1 MSSIVTT
8 ERLVLRELV
17 PDDWRPL
24 LAIEAHAVVNQYQGY
39 DPYTEEK
46 ARAAIAKAIAGAA
59 EVPRT
64 RHDLAITLRDG
75 RFVGHGGIVRSG
87 HELRTG
93 ELFVSLDPA
102 HHRTGVIT
110 EAGRAFLAYAFDTL
124 DLHRIFGDCDPRNEA
139 SWRLMERLGMR
150 REGHLRQNIFAK
162 GEWCDSYVYAILA
175 RDYLDQR
182 SSAST

>member
-1 MSSIVTT
+1 MTIPITT
-8 ERLVLRELV
+8 QRLVLREMV
-17 PDDWRPL
+17 PDDWEPL

-39 DPYTEEK
+39 APVTEEQ
-46 ARAAIAKAIAGAA
+46 ARATVAKAIAGAA
-59 EVPRT
+59 ETPRT
-64 RHDLAITLRDG
+64 RLDFAITLHDG
-75 RFVGHGGIVRSG
+75 TFVGHGGIVRSG

-102 HHRTGVIT
+102 HHRAGLIT
-110 EAGRAFLAYAFDTL
+110 EAGRAFLAYAFDVL
-124 DLHRIFGDCDPRNEA
+124 GMHRIFGDCDPRNEG

-175 RDYLDQR
+175 ADYRAL
-182 SSAST
+182 